1 MQRDWGIVGCAYMA
15 REYCKVLN
23 SKGITPSVYSRDLA
37 SPNVAAF
44 EAAFPRIRV
53 EDFSEISSSV
63 GHWLVCTN
71 IASHEAVCRML
82 GGKVYCEKPFAH
94 VADYDTSQDISVLM
108 NRRYYHWVDFIKDV
122 LDQGRITKVIACVP
136 EKSIDALITQSIH
149 VIDLLWY
156 LAGPF
161 GLATKAGKTLPTY
174 VLSTDKDVPLVIN
187 MNYGAYENFSLR
199 FYGEDG
205 TVYEAKPLEFF
216 SIAEGMEVREP
227 DDVIP
232 FRTYK
237 PVSRRL
243 EYANTHHKP
252 GLSELVDDLIQNS
265 TTRLPT
271 LFEHREVHAWMERNM
286 S

>member
-1 MQRDWGIVGCAYMA
+1 VQRDWGIVGCAYMA
-15 REYCKVLN
+15 REYCKVLM
-23 SKGITPSVYSRDLA
+23 SKGITPSVYSRELA

-44 EAAFPRIRV
+44 QAAFPRIKV
-53 EDFSEISSSV
+53 QHFSEISSSV
-63 GHWLVCTN
+63 GHWLVCTS
-71 IASHEAVCRML
+71 IESHEEVCSML
-82 GGKVYCEKPFAH
+82 GGRIYCEKPFSH
-94 VADYDTSQDISVLM
+94 VSAYDAGQDISILM
-108 NRRYYHWVDFIKDV
+108 NRRYYYWVEFIKDI
-122 LDQGRITKVIACVP
+122 LDKGKIGKIIACVP

-161 GLATKAGKTLPTY
+161 RPATKAGNTLPTY
-174 VLSTDKDVPLVIN
+174 VLSTNKDIPLVIN
-187 MNYGAYENFSLR
+187 MNYGAHENFSLR

-205 TVYEAKPLEFF
+205 TVYEAKPLEAF

-227 DDVIP
+227 DDAIP

-243 EYANTHHKP
+243 EYTSTNHKP
-252 GLSELVDDLIQNS
+252 GLSELVDDLIRNS
-265 TTRLPT
+265 TTRLPA
-271 LFEHREVHAWMERNM
+271 LLEHREVHAWMERNM

>member
-1 MQRDWGIVGCAYMA
+1 MQPEWGIVGCAYMA
-15 REYCKVLN
+15 REYCKVLTA
-23 SKGITPSVYSRDLA
+23 KGITPSVYSRNLA

-44 EAAFPRIRV
+44 QAAFPGLEV
-53 EDFSEISSSV
+53 QDFSGISSAIA
-63 GHWLVCTN
+63 HWLVCTN
-71 IASHEAVCRML
+71 IASHEAVCGL
-82 GGKVYCEKPFAH
+82 LAGKVYCEKPFAH
-94 VADYDTSQDISVLM
+94 VADYDASRDISILM
-108 NRRYYHWVDFIKDV
+108 NRRYYYWVEFMKNI
-122 LDQGRITKVIACVP
+122 LDEGRITKVIACIP

-161 GLATKAGKTLPTY
+161 GPATKAGNSLPTY
-174 VLSTDKDVPLVIN
+174 VLSTDKNIPLVIN
-187 MNYGAYENFSLR
+187 MNYGANENFSLR

-205 TVYEAKPLEFF
+205 TVYEARPLEAF

-243 EYANTHHKP
+243 EYADTHQKP
-252 GLSELVDDLIQNS
+252 GLSELVDDLIRDS

-271 LFEHREVHAWMERNM
+271 LPEHRDVHAWMERNM

>member
-1 MQRDWGIVGCAYMA
+1 MQRDWGIIGCAYMA
-15 REYCKVLN
+15 REYCKVLT

-37 SPNVAAF
+37 SPNVASF
-44 EAAFPRIRV
+44 QAAFPRLRV
-53 EDFSEISSSV
+53 QEFAEISSSV
-63 GHWLVCTN
+63 GHWLVCTS
-71 IASHEAVCRML
+71 IESHEEVCSML
-82 GGKVYCEKPFAH
+82 EGRIYCEKPFDH
-94 VADYDTSQDISVLM
+94 VSDYDAGRDISILM
-108 NRRYYHWVDFIKDV
+108 NRRYYYWVEFIKDI
-122 LDQGRITKVIACVP
+122 LDQGKIAKIIACIP

-161 GLATKAGKTLPTY
+161 RSAVKTGSSLPTY
-174 VLSTDKDVPLVIN
+174 ILTTDKDIPLVIN
-187 MNYGAYENFSLR
+187 MNYGAHENFSLR
-199 FYGEDG
+199 FYGDDG
-205 TVYEAKPLEFF
+205 AVYEAKPLEFF

-227 DDVIP
+227 DDAIP

-243 EYANTHHKP
+243 DCAITNHKP
-252 GLSELVDDLIQNS
+252 GLSELVDDLIHNS
-265 TTRLPT
+265 STRLPT